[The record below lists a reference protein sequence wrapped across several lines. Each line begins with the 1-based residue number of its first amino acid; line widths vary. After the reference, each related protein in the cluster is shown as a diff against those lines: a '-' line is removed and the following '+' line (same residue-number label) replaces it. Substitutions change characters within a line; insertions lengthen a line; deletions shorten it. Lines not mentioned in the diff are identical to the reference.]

1 MKKQNIVIIAVIAL
15 VLVLAVGYALFSE
28 TLTINGTATASA
40 NFDVEFTSI
49 GSVTSAGYT
58 KQTTDPVHEIA
69 AISNDKNA
77 VVIQVNK
84 LDYPGAYVDIPI
96 TITNVGTLQATLN
109 AINITGWKSTSTPI
123 KVSYTYAGTTITD
136 TDNAAA
142 LASVAVA
149 DREIAPQGTKVIT
162 VHVEWDANDNTTTQ
176 LPETPAQFAN
186 DGNTVN
192 GTSQFTISLDYVQSA
207 TQAN

>member
-1 MKKQNIVIIAVIAL
+1 MLSAKLRIGNIK
-15 VLVLAVGYALFSE
+15 
-28 TLTINGTATASA
+28 IN
-40 NFDVEFTSI
+40 
-49 GSVTSAGYT
+49 
-58 KQTTDPVHEIA
+58 
-69 AISNDKNA
+69 
-77 VVIQVNK
+77 VN
-84 LDYPGAYVDIPI
+84 IPI

-136 TDNAAA
+136 TDNEAA

-149 DREIAPQGTKVIT
+149 DREIAPNGTKVIT
-162 VHVEWDANDNTTTQ
+162 VHVEWDANDNTTTE

-192 GTSQFTISLDYVQSA
+192 GTSQFTISLDYEQSA